1 MKLVFFIIAVS
12 NAFRIWTVNSNL
24 DTFDGDQQDY
34 YEVPQLN
41 SFSTLVDDFWNNIS
55 NRFWTG
61 CEFSFF
67 NPCEDQEYIDYYDTT
82 DSPVETV
89 DPPTPLSN
97 YEILGQQILAI
108 LKAYDSELADL
119 ICKTTGFCY
128 ISNEEQTIERPD
140 CENKVELQLGVFI
153 CQDDD
158 DLEDLNENDYEDEF
172 ESDEPDSTL
181 APVEETTIDYTL
193 AVPTS
198 VVTEPVIAQPEI
210 DVEITETSDH

>member
-1 MKLVFFIIAVS
+1 MG
-12 NAFRIWTVNSNL
+12 
-24 DTFDGDQQDY
+24 DGDQQDY

-41 SFSTLVDDFWNNIS
+41 SFSTLVDDFWNNVS

-82 DSPVETV
+82 DLPVETV
-89 DPPTPLSN
+89 DPPTPLSK

-108 LKAYDSELADL
+108 LREYDTELADL

-128 ISNEEQTIERPD
+128 VANEENTLEKPACKDKWEI
-140 CENKVELQLGVFI
+140 QLGVFI

-158 DLEDLNENDYEDEF
+158 DPEEVNESDYNEF
-172 ESDEPDSTL
+172 ELPTQ
-181 APVEETTIDYTL
+181 APTELSEETTMDSTL

-210 DVEITETSDH
+210 DVEITET